1 MKSVISRTAVIS
13 TVLLCL
19 LNLSPGSGSVMSQH
33 RHRRGSN
40 AADSSEAYGKATR
53 VVLPVDSPQLL
64 ELKILPAGTADVPQ
78 NEIVAPGRVG
88 FDVGRVSRILLPAGG
103 RISRVLARLGDTVTA
118 GQPLLELD
126 SPEADAAIT
135 ECRQAEASLQQSRAA
150 LNKAKADYK
159 RNQDLWEH
167 KAIAKKEVEAAEN
180 ELAQTQAAVE
190 QADASLVHCRR
201 RLEILGLRPGI
212 TGQKLTIRAAQ
223 NGKVIESAVTEGEY
237 HGETGATLMTIADMS
252 IVWVTSEVPEQSIR
266 FIERGEK
273 VQVELVAFP
282 GEIFDARVIRIADIV
297 DPKTRTIQVQA
308 ELPNP
313 RGRIRPEMFGRI
325 RHSHESSTHPVVP
338 PEAIVHRKEGS
349 FLYIE
354 RSKGVFER
362 VRIQTGTPIPTGVPV
377 LRNLNP
383 GDRVVVA
390 GCRLLAGL
398 ERN

>member
-1 MKSVISRTAVIS
+1 MNIVWNRTAVLT

-19 LNLSPGSGSVMSQH
+19 LNLSSGSGSAMSQH

-40 AADSSEAYGKATR
+40 ASDPVEASEKAVR
-53 VVLPVDSPQLL
+53 VVIPVDSPQLL
-64 ELKILPAGTADVPQ
+64 ELKILAAETAEVPQ

-88 FDVGRVSRILLPAGG
+88 FDIGRVSRILLPAGG
-103 RISRVLARLGDTVTA
+103 RISRVLARLGDTITA

-126 SPEADAAIT
+126 SPEADGAIA

-150 LNKAKADYK
+150 LNKAKADFE

-180 ELAQTQAAVE
+180 ELAQAQAAVE

-212 TGQKLTIRAAQ
+212 TGQKLIIRAAQ
-223 NGKVIESAVTEGEY
+223 AGKVIESAVTEGEY
-237 HGETGATLMTIADMS
+237 HGESGTTLMTIADMNV
-252 IVWVTSEVPEQSIR
+252 VWVTSEVPEQSIR
-266 FIERGEK
+266 FIERGER
-273 VQVELVAFP
+273 VQVELIAFP

-338 PEAIVHRKEGS
+338 PEAIVHRMEGS

-354 RSKGVFER
+354 RSQGIFER
-362 VRIQTGTPIPTGVPV
+362 VRIQTGAPIPAGIPV

-383 GDRVVVA
+383 GDRVVVT

-398 ERN
+398 EKN